1 MKNIDS
7 AFLDALLESAKASDR
22 KRMNCDMR
30 TTPEDSSQRMLNAL
44 LPGTEVPIHRHPM
57 SNETV
62 MCLRGK
68 LVEILYEEVSP
79 GTGFERGMDA
89 QDVTN
94 GRRLRETCRYVLEP
108 AAGNYGC
115 MVPPGVWH
123 TVRVLEPSVI
133 LKPRMAGTG
142 RMGVS
147 NGGEPDKGSQITV
160 A

>member
-7 AFLDALLESAKASDR
+7 AFLDELLEKAALSDR

-30 TTPEDSSQRMLNAL
+30 TTPEDGSQRMLNAL
-44 LPGTEVPIHRHPM
+44 QPGTEVPIHRHPK

-68 LVEILYEEVSP
+68 LVEILYDEDP
-79 GTGFERGMDA
+79 LGAGFPRGMDA
-89 QDVTN
+89 QDVPN

-133 LKPRMAGTG
+133 FEAKD
-142 RMGVS
+142 
-147 NGGEPDKGSQITV
+147 GGYGKDGSEQWG
-160 A
+160 

>member
-1 MKNIDS
+1 MKNNDS

-22 KRMNCDMR
+22 MRMNCDMR

-68 LVEILYEEVSP
+68 LVEILYEEVTP

-133 LKPRMAGTG
+133 FEAKD
-142 RMGVS
+142 
-147 NGGEPDKGSQITV
+147 GGYGKDGSEQWG
-160 A
+160 